1 MKTKNLGRALI
12 AAISLFG
19 GFDATTSAQVTHK
32 ELFTVKGDSKGDYFG
47 YSVSGAGDVNGDGTP
62 DLIVGASN
70 DDNNGNDS
78 GSVRVLSG
86 LDGSTLFT
94 FNGDSAGDGFGS
106 SVSGAGDVNGDGR
119 ADLIVGASGDD
130 NKGDDSGS
138 ARVLSGLDSST
149 LFTFNGDSA
158 GDRFGSS
165 VSGLGDLN
173 GDGIGDFV
181 VGGYGGTGGKGIVRV
196 FVSST
201 ADAP

>member
-1 MKTKNLGRALI
+1 MDGST
-12 AAISLFG
+12 
-19 GFDATTSAQVTHK
+19 
-32 ELFTVKGDSKGDYFG
+32 LFTFNGDSEGDRFG
-47 YSVSGAGDVNGDGTP
+47 SSVSGAGDVNGDGTP
-62 DLIVGASN
+62 DLIVGALADNSIEE
-70 DDNNGNDS
+70 NNGS
-78 GSVRVLSG
+78 ARVLSG

-94 FNGDSAGDGFGS
+94 FKGDSGFDYFGG

-138 ARVLSGLDSST
+138 ARVLSGLDGST

-165 VSGLGDLN
+165 VSGAGDLN